1 MVLAQ
6 ALTPCQPVTSSSPA
20 GLGPRL
26 KALRLRA
33 RLSQQTVTVRVL
45 SEPSKSWL
53 SNIETGRA
61 TLTQDFAPKLASALG
76 ISVECL
82 LGLDGSFVDIA
93 AVKYKNLRYSLY
105 TPEEDAYIIK
115 QYRRRSIRKIARAL
129 GRNWHSVQSRCQRLI
144 KQGLLDP
151 NTRFVHRPWTPQED
165 DLLREKWGLVTD
177 AYIARKLRRTRYAC
191 IIRAKKLGINRKQW
205 FFTQTEVAR
214 LFGVDDHKVRAWIRD
229 GHLVARGAPF
239 KIGKHH
245 PWMITSKDLETFFKF
260 HHDKYD
266 PSQID
271 RDEFPYWR
279 NLGDEWGDANYALH
293 LPQPYT
299 PEEDAF
305 IIRNFKTMAIRELAD
320 KLDRTEGSVRKRI
333 AILRKQGLI
342 PSEPKSQVRYLHRYP
357 RWTREQ
363 DDFLRE
369 NFRILPDA
377 DVAFVVERTIAAC
390 EQRARKLGIER
401 TDTSIS
407 LDVANNPSALS
418 LPQVPQV
425 SSTTTMH
432 TGAARLELI
441 EGTGGIGGI
450 GGIGSSGGTGSGSG
464 GSDRDRT
471 QGEEAA

>member
-6 ALTPCQPVTSSSPA
+6 ALTPSQPVTSSSPV

-33 RLSQQTVTVRVL
+33 RLSQQTVTIQVL
-45 SEPSKSWL
+45 GEPSKFWL

-61 TLTQDFAPKLASALG
+61 TLPHNVAPRLASTLG
-76 ISVECL
+76 VSIESL

-93 AVKYKNLRYSLY
+93 AVKYKNLRYSLN
-105 TPEEDAYIIK
+105 TPEEDAYIVK
-115 QYRRRSIRKIARAL
+115 QYRRRSLRKIAKAL

-144 KQGLLDP
+144 KLGLLDP
-151 NTRFVHRPWTPQED
+151 HTRHVHRPWTSADD

-177 AYIARKLRRTRYAC
+177 AYLARKLKRTRYAC

-239 KIGKHH
+239 KIGPHRC
-245 PWMITSKDLETFFKF
+245 WMITAKDLETFFKF

-266 PSQID
+266 PTRIN

-279 NLGDEWGDANYALH
+279 NLGDEWGDPNFARH
-293 LPQPYT
+293 LPQPYSL
-299 PEEDAF
+299 EEDAF
-305 IIRNFKTMAIRELAD
+305 IIRNFATMAIRELAD
-320 KLDRTEGSVRKRI
+320 KLQRTESSVRKRI
-333 AILRKQGLI
+333 AILRRQGRL

-357 RWTREQ
+357 KWTQEQ

-401 TDTSIS
+401 PVTNIP
-407 LDVANNPSALS
+407 NNPIPLS
-418 LPQVPQV
+418 LPQAPQLN
-425 SSTTTMH
+425 STTTMP
-432 TGAARLELI
+432 TGTARLELI
-441 EGTGGIGGI
+441 EGTGGIGGT
-450 GGIGSSGGTGSGSG
+450 GGGGVATVTVPRAKRQHRCLLISRVNSY
-464 GSDRDRT
+464 R
-471 QGEEAA
+471 